1 MVVVVARCRLAYGV
15 EAAAVTGVDAVAEGL
30 GIRVGHWTRRS
41 GRLGSQSCRCREIDI
56 FSFCYACVYMSFRSI
71 YIVLVRDFGR

>member
-41 GRLGSQSCRCREIDI
+41 GRPGSQSYRCREVDI
-56 FSFCYACVYMSFRSI
+56 FSFCYVSDYICIRFI
-71 YIVLVRDFGR
+71 YIVLVR